1 MARRYRCTAG
11 RVAVLVAVVV
21 LLGCG
26 FALNLW
32 LTCGHAR
39 GCVTRAL
46 VKQSHAALP
55 AHAALT
61 AKVGQQQAQH
71 VVSAVAPLSTPVS
84 TSAASASA
92 RVSSTSTVA
101 AQQASFEALGVALSV
116 QGSEARAASTNTTAA
131 PTIIIAELASRVG
144 GRMRSLMKEFKE
156 RLACAKKDNTFKGA
170 IPPQQTITNTSTCT
184 STKHAGR
191 RGPSRRPSATRAS
204 YAPGADCQACA
215 WAMMHRRWLHALIW
229 DHERRLCDCHV
240 QGDPCIR
247 LRQLLQYVAP

>member
-84 TSAASASA
+84 TPAASASA

-131 PTIIIAELASRVG
+131 AAIAPEESEDVVDEPLLGAEEQEEEEEEDTDGEGEADAEEEDTDTAADTDEGAGAGAGADDASGGARPSPRGGSRVSVPTFVCDPEQ
-144 GRMRSLMKEFKE
+144 RVSL
-156 RLACAKKDNTFKGA
+156 KGEPA
-170 IPPQQTITNTSTCT
+170 LN
-184 STKHAGR
+184 
-191 RGPSRRPSATRAS
+191 
-204 YAPGADCQACA
+204 
-215 WAMMHRRWLHALIW
+215 LHNQP
-229 DHERRLCDCHV
+229 HS
-240 QGDPCIR
+240 
-247 LRQLLQYVAP
+247 